1 MLFLWALQ
9 ACTVRPCASTWLGA
23 GRAYLSLRDLQQAD
37 LCLMEANLLNNQVRP
52 SLSSPSM
59 QPRTC
64 QPLKDVVYM
73 AAEC

>member
-1 MLFLWALQ
+1 MLPLPTLFLWALQ

-37 LCLMEANLLNNQVRP
+37 LCLMEANLLNNQVGP

-64 QPLKDVVYM
+64 QPFP
-73 AAEC
+73 